1 MSSAPTQAP
10 QDANSIQA
18 ALRSRLIESG
28 EYEKLLGVLK
38 TRLDEAGW
46 EDGVRGVAREKARV
60 QEPPNLQGLVN
71 EIEPSALD
79 SVPASVRSEIEGML
93 QKFVEKNVE

>member
-1 MSSAPTQAP
+1 M
-10 QDANSIQA
+10 
-18 ALRSRLIESG
+18 
-28 EYEKLLGVLK
+28 
-38 TRLDEAGW
+38 
-46 EDGVRGVAREKARV
+46 

-71 EIEPSALD
+71 EIEPSALGSSSFRSSPLAVYRLTFSSPRQTE